1 VFAEGGGGSTTEHV
15 SQYLKSFMMPSAPQS
30 HLDLLLQYYP
40 DDPTMGCPFDTES
53 ENMLSRP
60 TLVPSFTN
68 FHADPTWLGR
78 QYKRIAAIQG
88 DIVFHGPRRLLLKY
102 QASKQNS
109 WAFSMFSCSQL
120 LLSLAEFPS
129 VHKRGKT
136 TAFIGAVSSATCS
149 SRK

>member
-1 VFAEGGGGSTTEHV
+1 VFAEEGGGSTTAHV
-15 SQYLKSFMMPSAPQS
+15 SQYLKMFMMPTAPQN

-40 DDPTMGCPFDTES
+40 DDPIMGCPFDTKS

-60 TLVPSFTN
+60 TLVPSFTD
-68 FHADPTWLGR
+68 FHVDPTCLGR

-109 WAFSMFSCSQL
+109 WAFSMFSFSQL
-120 LLSLAEFPS
+120 LLSLAESP
-129 VHKRGKT
+129 
-136 TAFIGAVSSATCS
+136 CS
-149 SRK
+149 S